1 MSIEFWA
8 KKNRRL
14 LKTTCDET
22 ETKFENQFRIFFAI
36 TSF

>member
-1 MSIEFWA
+1 MGLEFGT

-22 ETKFENQFRIFFAI
+22 ETKIENQFRIFFAI